1 MSIAS
6 ILNIAKSAM
15 FAQQASIQISA
26 NNIANVNTKGYCRLD
41 PDLREAPLI
50 PTDYG
55 LLGNGVEIAGLV
67 RYFDKFLEATIAQRN
82 TDLQEQKTAVAYFER
97 IESILSEDSSNLA
110 TNVME
115 FFNGW
120 HELSADPANLARRS
134 NLAAKGANLART
146 IRNLYAELSGLQR
159 ELDQQVQREVDEI
172 NRLTASIADLN
183 GKIIAL
189 GSSSQSEASDYLN
202 QRTELLKELSGKIK
216 ITSFE
221 DENGGLTILTENGSA
236 LVDRTRSWKLQ
247 TQFNSDRG
255 FRMIAWN
262 DGTGNLSDITNK
274 ISSGRVKAILDMRDK
289 YLGNGF
295 IADLN
300 NLAGTIITEVNNLH
314 KEGYGLNGTDK
325 VPFFQETTTD
335 FARDMD
341 LSMQIKEDVRYI
353 AAALSSDDYSGND
366 NALRI
371 ASLIDTDVVIDGQ
384 NTRFSTFISTIM
396 NNIGGLT
403 KAAQQLSEHEES
415 SMKIMEQQR
424 ESRSGVSID
433 EELAK
438 LMKYQYAYQAAAR
451 LISVADEMFQTML
464 GVGR

>member
-1 MSIAS
+1 M
-6 ILNIAKSAM
+6 
-15 FAQQASIQISA
+15 
-26 NNIANVNTKGYCRLD
+26 
-41 PDLREAPLI
+41 
-50 PTDYG
+50 
-55 LLGNGVEIAGLV
+55 
-67 RYFDKFLEATIAQRN
+67 
-82 TDLQEQKTAVAYFER
+82 
-97 IESILSEDSSNLA
+97 
-110 TNVME
+110 
-115 FFNGW
+115 
-120 HELSADPANLARRS
+120 
-134 NLAAKGANLART
+134 
-146 IRNLYAELSGLQR
+146 
-159 ELDQQVQREVDEI
+159 
-172 NRLTASIADLN
+172 
-183 GKIIAL
+183 
-189 GSSSQSEASDYLN
+189 
-202 QRTELLKELSGKIK
+202 
-216 ITSFE
+216 
-221 DENGGLTILTENGSA
+221 
-236 LVDRTRSWKLQ
+236 
-247 TQFNSDRG
+247 
-255 FRMIAWN
+255 
-262 DGTGNLSDITNK
+262 
-274 ISSGRVKAILDMRDK
+274 
-289 YLGNGF
+289 
-295 IADLN
+295 
-300 NLAGTIITEVNNLH
+300 
-314 KEGYGLNGTDK
+314 NGTDK